1 MTYDEKLK
9 LKLTKIKA
17 LAEEGTNNESIV
29 AQNLLK
35 KLTEIYGVDLDS
47 ATEEIHTFDFAY
59 KNEYEKELLTWLFY
73 KVIGVQSYNIYRDAR
88 IKKLCLKTTQLEYDE
103 IMFLFNFY
111 KYKLDEELKKFTI
124 AFCVSQKFVP
134 DETARCYKPPVENIE
149 GVINP
154 DFSKTEEELKEQ
166 ERINKIWQYS
176 DIIDSVK
183 PIREGIENILD

>member
-1 MTYDEKLK
+1 MTYEEKLK
-9 LKLTKIKA
+9 MKLTKIKA
-17 LAEEGTNNESIV
+17 LAERGSENESII

-35 KLTEIYGVDLDS
+35 KLTEIFGVDLNF
-47 ATEEIHTFDFAY
+47 ATEEIYTFDFPY

-124 AFCVSQKFVP
+124 AFLYHKILYQMKQHAVTNLLKNKLRVIYLQTFLKQK
-134 DETARCYKPPVENIE
+134 RN
-149 GVINP
+149 
-154 DFSKTEEELKEQ
+154 LK
-166 ERINKIWQYS
+166 K
-176 DIIDSVK
+176 K
-183 PIREGIENILD
+183 RE

>member
-1 MTYDEKLK
+1 MTYEEKLK
-9 LKLTKIKA
+9 MKLTKIKA
-17 LAEEGTNNESIV
+17 LAERGSENESIV

-35 KLTEIYGVDLDS
+35 KLTEIYGVDLNF
-47 ATEEIHTFDFAY
+47 ATEEIYTFDFPY

-124 AFCVSQKFVP
+124 AFCISQNFVP
-134 DETARCYKPPVENIE
+134 DETARCYEPSKKQIE
-149 GVINP
+149 GDITSN
-154 DFSKTEEELKEQ
+154 FFKTEEELKEE
-166 ERINKIWQYS
+166 ERINKIREYS
-176 DIIDSVK
+176 NIIDSVK
-183 PIREGIENILD
+183 PIRQGIEGF

>member
-1 MTYDEKLK
+1 MTYEEKLK
-9 LKLTKIKA
+9 MKLTKIKA
-17 LAEEGTNNESIV
+17 LAEGGSENESIV

-35 KLTEIYGVDLDS
+35 KLTEIYGVDLNF
-47 ATEEIHTFDFAY
+47 ATEEIYTFDFPY

-124 AFCVSQKFVP
+124 AFCISQNFVP
-134 DETARCYKPPVENIE
+134 DETARCYEPSKKQIE
-149 GVINP
+149 GDITSN
-154 DFSKTEEELKEQ
+154 FFKTEEELKEE
-166 ERINKIWQYS
+166 ERINKIREYS
-176 DIIDSVK
+176 NIIDSVK
-183 PIREGIENILD
+183 PIRQGIEGF

>member
-9 LKLTKIKA
+9 MKLTKIKA

-29 AQNLLK
+29 AQNLLI
-35 KLTEIYGVDLDS
+35 KLTETYGIDLDS
-47 ATEEIHTFDFAY
+47 ATEEIHTFDFPY

-124 AFCVSQKFVP
+124 AFCISQNFVP
-134 DETARCYKPPVENIE
+134 DETARCYEPSKKQIE
-149 GVINP
+149 GDISSN
-154 DFSKTEEELKEQ
+154 FFKTEEELKEE
-166 ERINKIWQYS
+166 ERINKIREYS
-176 DIIDSVK
+176 NMIDSVK
-183 PIREGIENILD
+183 PIRQGIESF

>member
-1 MTYDEKLK
+1 MTYEEKLK
-9 LKLTKIKA
+9 MKLTKIKA
-17 LAEEGTNNESIV
+17 LAERGSENESIV

-35 KLTEIYGVDLDS
+35 KLTEVYGVDLNF
-47 ATEEIHTFDFAY
+47 ATEEIYTFDFPY

-124 AFCVSQKFVP
+124 AFCISQNFVP
-134 DETARCYKPPVENIE
+134 DETARCYEPSKKQIE
-149 GVINP
+149 GDITSN
-154 DFSKTEEELKEQ
+154 FFKTEEELKEE
-166 ERINKIWQYS
+166 ERINKIREYS
-176 DIIDSVK
+176 NIIDSVK
-183 PIREGIENILD
+183 PIRQGIEGF

>member
-1 MTYDEKLK
+1 MTYEEKLK
-9 LKLTKIKA
+9 MKLTKIEA
-17 LAEEGTNNESIV
+17 LAERGSENESIV

-35 KLTEIYGVDLDS
+35 KLTEIYGVDLNF
-47 ATEEIHTFDFAY
+47 ATEEIYTFDFPY

-124 AFCVSQKFVP
+124 AFCISQNFVP
-134 DETARCYKPPVENIE
+134 DETARCYEPSKKQIE
-149 GVINP
+149 GDTTSN
-154 DFSKTEEELKEQ
+154 FFKTEEELKEE
-166 ERINKIWQYS
+166 ERINKIREYS
-176 DIIDSVK
+176 NIIDSVK
-183 PIREGIENILD
+183 PIRQGIEGF

>member
-1 MTYDEKLK
+1 MTYEEKLK
-9 LKLTKIKA
+9 MKLTKIKA
-17 LAEEGTNNESIV
+17 LAERGSENESLV

-35 KLTEIYGVDLDS
+35 KLTGIYGVDLNF
-47 ATEEIHTFDFAY
+47 ATEEIYTFDFPY

-124 AFCVSQKFVP
+124 AFCISQNFVP
-134 DETARCYKPPVENIE
+134 DETARCYEASKKQIE
-149 GVINP
+149 GEISSN
-154 DFSKTEEELKEQ
+154 FFKTEEELKEE
-166 ERINKIWQYS
+166 ERINKIREYS
-176 DIIDSVK
+176 NIIDSVK
-183 PIREGIENILD
+183 PIRQEIEGF

>member
-9 LKLTKIKA
+9 MKLTKIKA

-47 ATEEIHTFDFAY
+47 ATEEIYTFDFPY

-124 AFCVSQKFVP
+124 AFCISQNFVP
-134 DETARCYKPPVENIE
+134 DETARCYEPSKKQIE
-149 GVINP
+149 GDKTSN
-154 DFSKTEEELKEQ
+154 FFKTEEELKEE
-166 ERINKIWQYS
+166 ERINKIREYS
-176 DIIDSVK
+176 NIIDSVK
-183 PIREGIENILD
+183 PIRQGIESF

>member
-1 MTYDEKLK
+1 MTYNEKLK

-17 LAEEGTNNESIV
+17 LAEEGTNNESLV
-29 AQNLLK
+29 AQNLLI
-35 KLTEIYGVDLDS
+35 KLTETYGIDLDS
-47 ATEEIHTFDFAY
+47 ATEEIYTFDFPY

-124 AFCVSQKFVP
+124 AFCISQNFVP
-134 DETARCYKPPVENIE
+134 DETARCYEPSKKQIE
-149 GVINP
+149 GDISSN
-154 DFSKTEEELKEQ
+154 FFKTEEELKEE
-166 ERINKIWQYS
+166 ERINKIREYS
-176 DIIDSVK
+176 NMIDSVK
-183 PIREGIENILD
+183 PIRQGIESF

>member
-1 MTYDEKLK
+1 MTYEEKLK
-9 LKLTKIKA
+9 MKLTKIKA
-17 LAEEGTNNESIV
+17 LAERGSENESIV

-35 KLTEIYGVDLDS
+35 KLTEVYGVDLNF
-47 ATEEIHTFDFAY
+47 ATEEIYTFDFPY

-124 AFCVSQKFVP
+124 AFCISQNFVP
-134 DETARCYKPPVENIE
+134 DETARCYEPSQKQIE
-149 GVINP
+149 GDITSN
-154 DFSKTEEELKEQ
+154 FFKTEEELKEE
-166 ERINKIWQYS
+166 ERINKIREYS
-176 DIIDSVK
+176 NIIDSVK
-183 PIREGIENILD
+183 PIRQGIESF

>member
-1 MTYDEKLK
+1 MTYEEKLK
-9 LKLTKIKA
+9 MKLTKIKA
-17 LAEEGTNNESIV
+17 LAERGSENESII

-35 KLTEIYGVDLDS
+35 KLTEIYGVDLNF
-47 ATEEIHTFDFAY
+47 ATEEIYTFDFPY

-124 AFCVSQKFVP
+124 AFCISQNFVP
-134 DETARCYKPPVENIE
+134 DETARCYEPAKKEIE
-149 GVINP
+149 GDITSN
-154 DFSKTEEELKEQ
+154 FFKTEEELKEE
-166 ERINKIWQYS
+166 ERINKIREYS
-176 DIIDSVK
+176 NMIDSVK
-183 PIREGIENILD
+183 PIRQGIESF

>member
-1 MTYDEKLK
+1 MTYEEKLK
-9 LKLTKIKA
+9 MKLTKIKA
-17 LAEEGTNNESIV
+17 LAERGSENEAIV

-35 KLTEIYGVDLDS
+35 KLTEIYGVDLNF
-47 ATEEIHTFDFAY
+47 ATEEIYTFDFPY

-124 AFCVSQKFVP
+124 AFCISQNFVP
-134 DETARCYKPPVENIE
+134 DETARCYEPSKKQIE
-149 GVINP
+149 GDKTSN
-154 DFSKTEEELKEQ
+154 FFKTEEELKEE
-166 ERINKIWQYS
+166 ERINKIREYS
-176 DIIDSVK
+176 NIIDSVK
-183 PIREGIENILD
+183 PIRQGIESF

>member
-1 MTYDEKLK
+1 MTYEEKLK
-9 LKLTKIKA
+9 MKLTKIKA
-17 LAEEGTNNESIV
+17 LAERGSENESIV

-35 KLTEIYGVDLDS
+35 RLTAIYGVDLNF
-47 ATEEIHTFDFAY
+47 ATEEICTFDFPY

-124 AFCVSQKFVP
+124 AFCISQNFVP
-134 DETARCYKPPVENIE
+134 DETARCYEPSKKQIE
-149 GVINP
+149 GDITSN
-154 DFSKTEEELKEQ
+154 FFKTEEELKEE
-166 ERINKIWQYS
+166 ERINKIREYS
-176 DIIDSVK
+176 NIIDSVK
-183 PIREGIENILD
+183 PIRQGIEGF

>member
-1 MTYDEKLK
+1 MF
-9 LKLTKIKA
+9 
-17 LAEEGTNNESIV
+17 N
-29 AQNLLK
+29 
-35 KLTEIYGVDLDS
+35 
-47 ATEEIHTFDFAY
+47 
-59 KNEYEKELLTWLFY
+59 KN
-73 KVIGVQSYNIYRDAR
+73 
-88 IKKLCLKTTQLEYDE
+88 
-103 IMFLFNFY
+103 
-111 KYKLDEELKKFTI
+111 EELKKFTI

-134 DETARCYKPPVENIE
+134 DETARCYEPPVENIE

>member
-1 MTYDEKLK
+1 MTYEEKLK
-9 LKLTKIKA
+9 TKLTKIKA
-17 LAEEGTNNESIV
+17 LAESGSENESIV

-35 KLTEIYGVDLDS
+35 KLTEIYGVDLNF
-47 ATEEIHTFDFAY
+47 ATEEIYTFDFPY

-124 AFCVSQKFVP
+124 AFCISQNFVP
-134 DETARCYKPPVENIE
+134 DETARCYEPSKKQIE
-149 GVINP
+149 GDISSN
-154 DFSKTEEELKEQ
+154 FFKTEEELKEE
-166 ERINKIWQYS
+166 ERINKIREYS
-176 DIIDSVK
+176 NMIDSVK
-183 PIREGIENILD
+183 PIRQGIESF

>member
-1 MTYDEKLK
+1 MTYEEKLK
-9 LKLTKIKA
+9 MKLTKIKA

-47 ATEEIHTFDFAY
+47 ATEEIYTFDFPY

-124 AFCVSQKFVP
+124 AFCISQNFVP
-134 DETARCYKPPVENIE
+134 DETARCYEPSKKQIE
-149 GVINP
+149 GDKTSN
-154 DFSKTEEELKEQ
+154 FFKTEEELKEE
-166 ERINKIWQYS
+166 ERINKIREYS
-176 DIIDSVK
+176 NIIDSVK
-183 PIREGIENILD
+183 PIRQGIESF

>member
-1 MTYDEKLK
+1 MTYEEKLK
-9 LKLTKIKA
+9 TKLTKIKA
-17 LAEEGTNNESIV
+17 LAERGSENESIV

-35 KLTEIYGVDLDS
+35 KLTEIYGVDLNF
-47 ATEEIHTFDFAY
+47 ATEEIYTFDFPY

-124 AFCVSQKFVP
+124 AFCISQNFVP
-134 DETARCYKPPVENIE
+134 DETARCYEPSKKQIE
-149 GVINP
+149 GDITSN
-154 DFSKTEEELKEQ
+154 FFKTEEELKEE
-166 ERINKIWQYS
+166 ERINKIREYS
-176 DIIDSVK
+176 NIIDSVK
-183 PIREGIENILD
+183 PIRQGIESL

>member
-1 MTYDEKLK
+1 MTYEEKLK
-9 LKLTKIKA
+9 MKLTKIKA
-17 LAEEGTNNESIV
+17 LAERGSENESIV

-35 KLTEIYGVDLDS
+35 KLTENYGVDLNF
-47 ATEEIHTFDFAY
+47 ATEEIYTFDFPY

-124 AFCVSQKFVP
+124 AFCISQNFVP
-134 DETARCYKPPVENIE
+134 DETARCYEPSKKQIE
-149 GVINP
+149 GDITSN
-154 DFSKTEEELKEQ
+154 FFKTEEELKEE
-166 ERINKIWQYS
+166 ERINKIREYS
-176 DIIDSVK
+176 NIIDSVK
-183 PIREGIENILD
+183 PIRQGIEGF